1 MKRTTDI
8 KIKKVEVRNEKV
20 CPILTEI
27 EISKIEQNKNSFQKI
42 NFGSVL
48 NFFKQKLAYISF
60 AFMSVSV
67 AMYIFFIT
75 SIIVFAVQERSFI
88 FSASQIEINQN
99 LHIAENVEFEN
110 KTESTE
116 KEAKVENTENTENI
130 EKLAV
135 LSNNV
140 IYIKRVEDVNSG
152 LSVR

>member
-99 LHIAENVEFEN
+99 LHIAENIEFEN
-110 KTESTE
+110 KIESTE
-116 KEAKVENTENTENI
+116 KEAKVENTENTESI

>member
-99 LHIAENVEFEN
+99 LHIAENIEFEN
-110 KTESTE
+110 KIESTE
-116 KEAKVENTENTENI
+116 KEAKVENTENTESI

-135 LSNNV
+135 
-140 IYIKRVEDVNSG
+140 
-152 LSVR
+152 

>member
-60 AFMSVSV
+60 AFMSFS
-67 AMYIFFIT
+67 ALLYIFFIT
-75 SIIVFAVQERSFI
+75 SIIIFAVQERSYI
-88 FSASQIEINQN
+88 FSASKIEVSQN
-99 LHIAENVEFEN
+99 SFFVEKIEPVEGAVEDNVN
-110 KTESTE
+110 
-116 KEAKVENTENTENI
+116 N
-130 EKLAV
+130 LAV
-135 LSNNV
+135 LNEV
-140 IYIKRVEDVNSG
+140 IYIKRNNSIETT